1 MSESKIACPHCG
13 QHITLDD
20 AWAGKSLN
28 CPACQQLFIV
38 PGTPAPAP
46 APANAGVRLSHSSAP
61 PPPPP
66 PPGPRPQAARPGAMR
81 QPAGATRTSGLAIT
95 SLILSLT
102 GCLSLGGVICGHLA
116 RRQIRRDPSVTGNG
130 LALTGL
136 ILGYLGL
143 IATAAFVAAGAY
155 GLKKGQEFAAEFEK
169 ELKAAQERGDFGT
182 NFVMGDFSTNGT
194 EEIELPDDPVGG
206 TIVGV
211 PFDYYRARINLTAG
225 TLAIEEGED
234 FIADQ
239 SVLIFLFLKPGEG
252 VTNRTWKVTSA
263 TPGAGRPHVHLRW
276 LKDDDSAGTTA
287 LSSGYTME
295 LTTGSETNGFIPGK
309 ITLKAGGKFPVNLT
323 GEFNAKVD

>member
-28 CPACQQLFIV
+28 CPSCQQLFMV

-46 APANAGVRLSHSSAP
+46 PSATP

-66 PPGPRPQAARPGAMR
+66 PPPPPRPQASRPAAAAAR
-81 QPAGATRTSGLAIT
+81 QPVGATRTSGLAIT

-130 LALTGL
+130 LAMAGL

-143 IATAAFVAAGAY
+143 IGTVAFVALGAY
-155 GLKKGQEFAAEFEK
+155 GLKKGGELAAEFEK
-169 ELKAAQERGDFGT
+169 EFEKEMKAAQERGDFGT
-182 NFVMGDFSTNGT
+182 NFVMGEFGTNDMDEAGL
-194 EEIELPDDPVGG
+194 ELPDDPVGG

-211 PFDYYRARINLTAG
+211 PFDYYRAKINLTAG

-252 VTNRTWKVTSA
+252 VTNRSWKVTSA

-295 LTTGSETNGFIPGK
+295 LTTGGMTNGFIPGK